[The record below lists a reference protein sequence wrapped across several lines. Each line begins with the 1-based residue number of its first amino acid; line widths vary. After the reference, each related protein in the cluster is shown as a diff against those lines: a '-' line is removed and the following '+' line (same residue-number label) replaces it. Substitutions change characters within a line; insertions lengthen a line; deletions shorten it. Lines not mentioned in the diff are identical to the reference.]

1 MDGTM
6 TARETEVTRELNQ
19 LEKSLNKTG
28 ERINSLREKLNPIL
42 SVKLSPTGESEKE
55 TKVCS
60 LAQRIRDF
68 RRQSDNLCGQV
79 VSILEEIEL

>member
-1 MDGTM
+1 MVGGEI
-6 TARETEVTRELNQ
+6 ARETEVTRELIQ
-19 LEKSLNKTG
+19 LEKSLNRAG
-28 ERINSLREKLNPIL
+28 EKINALRERLAPIL
-42 SVKLSPTGESEKE
+42 SPKPNLSAESEKE

-60 LAQRIRDF
+60 LAQKIKDF